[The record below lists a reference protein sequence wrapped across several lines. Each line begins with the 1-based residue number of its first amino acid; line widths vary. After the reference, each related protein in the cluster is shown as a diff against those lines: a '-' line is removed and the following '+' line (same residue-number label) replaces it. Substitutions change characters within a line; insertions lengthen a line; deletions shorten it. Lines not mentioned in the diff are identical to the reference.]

1 MRHIFYGRTKC
12 ESGGEDPKLM
22 ASIKKQGLNCLYL
35 RATHTRT
42 KRVFIIMHAECE
54 WGWLAG
60 GGVGWWYKKVLQSGG
75 GAWGGGWN
83 NHMNNKT
90 RRSCCKKAIFHWLR
104 KQVSL
109 QDAARKTHNSA
120 SKGQINLY
128 SQNIFKRELL
138 QTTPRDSASLPFS
151 SSYSFFANK
160 PGRPVI
166 KRRIMETRLRRNS
179 GARYHGDHQR
189 KKGLGGGGGGGGTL
203 FYFSLKKWR
212 GDSTVWKNRVGW
224 MERTRASP
232 HSAQ

>member
-1 MRHIFYGRTKC
+1 MHKFIPLISQPGCCFFLMRRIFCGRAKC

-54 WGWLAG
+54 WGWQRLAG
-60 GGVGWWYKKVLQSGG
+60 GGVGWWYKKVLHS

-104 KQVSL
+104 KQVL
-109 QDAARKTHNSA
+109 QDAAGKKHNSA
-120 SKGQINLY
+120 SEGQINLY

-138 QTTPRDSASLPFS
+138 QTTPRDWVS
-151 SSYSFFANK
+151 SFLSSFFFREQT
-160 PGRPVI
+160 RPP
-166 KRRIMETRLRRNS
+166 RN
-179 GARYHGDHQR
+179 
-189 KKGLGGGGGGGGTL
+189 
-203 FYFSLKKWR
+203 
-212 GDSTVWKNRVGW
+212 
-224 MERTRASP
+224 
-232 HSAQ
+232 